1 MSIISAIKTYLK
13 TYTGLKTNAPVWVDY
28 LGPLPTEYAVIP
40 LAGGRV
46 LESYID
52 GSSLREYPFAFQ
64 SMESTADELE
74 RLETQ
79 GFYETFAEWL
89 ESQSELGILPTLAS
103 GKTAV
108 DIMATGWGYLYEQGQ
123 SETGVYQIQCKLFYK
138 QDA

>member
-13 TYTGLKTNAPVWVDY
+13 TYTGLKTNAPVWVDF

-79 GFYETFAEWL
+79 DFYEAFAEWL
-89 ESQSELGILPTLAS
+89 ESQTEIGTLPTLAT